1 MIGRHSQ
8 CRSKY
13 FINLQF
19 LHIKKF
25 GGVVMKKS
33 NAEFGVNLRSLV
45 IVLIV
50 ITLGFSL
57 TPTYRAEADW
67 SGSSFLGGMAAGHMV
82 SRIGG
87 DMRARTRAAE
97 YAAYARPRADAAP
110 VVYQQAPAAV
120 QAPAPA
126 AQMTPEQKLNQL
138 DKLAAG
144 GYITP
149 AEYKARRQAILDA
162 M

>member
-1 MIGRHSQ
+1 
-8 CRSKY
+8 
-13 FINLQF
+13 
-19 LHIKKF
+19 
-25 GGVVMKKS
+25 MKKS
-33 NAEFGVNLRSLV
+33 NAGFGVNLRSLV
-45 IVLIV
+45 IVLVV

-67 SGSSFLGGMAAGHMV
+67 SGTSFLGGMAAGHMA
-82 SRIGG
+82 SRIGRN
-87 DMRARTRAAE
+87 MRARTRAAE

-126 AQMTPEQKLNQL
+126 AQMTPEQKLKQL

-149 AEYKARRQAILDA
+149 AEYKAKRQAILDT

>member
-1 MIGRHSQ
+1 
-8 CRSKY
+8 
-13 FINLQF
+13 
-19 LHIKKF
+19 
-25 GGVVMKKS
+25 MKKS

-50 ITLGFSL
+50 ITFGFSL
-57 TPTYRAEADW
+57 MPTYRAEAHW
-67 SGSSFLGGMAAGHMV
+67 SGTSFLGGMAAGHMV
-82 SRIGG
+82 GRIGYN
-87 DMRARTRAAE
+87 MRARTRAAE
-97 YAAYARPRADAAP
+97 YAAYARPRADAP
-110 VVYQQAPAAV
+110 TVVYHQAPAAV
-120 QAPAPA
+120 PAPA

-149 AEYKARRQAILDA
+149 AEYKAKRQAILDT